1 MFFLIYKPRWIS
13 SHTAVNRL
21 KKKLWLSRVGHA
33 GTLDQEAEWL
43 LLIAAEW
50 ATPLLNYLV
59 GQDKTYEYT
68 IDLSR
73 TSPSYDLSTDTSEV
87 DCSFPSYEKIQEII
101 TTNFLGNIEQIPPS
115 YSAIWVDGKR
125 AYELILRGKEVNL
138 KARPI
143 EIYSHEFLSYDPP
156 FVRLRAQVSSWTYI
170 RSIARD
176 LSIALWT
183 GGVITDLKRTKIGHI
198 EENHATLLWD
208 IEHRDQR
215 DIGEFFTLQER
226 RAIQHNDIILLK
238 NGDLSFLDPI
248 KEGYTLLVDQD
259 GNYLSLLVCNASKNS
274 ADNKQYDA
282 SEKIGLRILAQ
293 LYPREGK
300 RGTIGATR
308 SGLE

>member
-13 SHTAVNRL
+13 SHTAVTRL

-73 TSPSYDLSTDTSEV
+73 TSPSYDLSTDTSAV
-87 DCSFPSYEKIQEII
+87 DCSFPSYQEIEEMI
-101 TTNFLGNIEQIPPS
+101 TTNFLGKIEQVPPS
-115 YSAIWVDGKR
+115 YSAIWVNGTR
-125 AYELILRGKEVNL
+125 AYELILKGKEVNL
-138 KARPI
+138 TSRPI
-143 EIYSHEFLSYDPP
+143 EIYTHEILSYNPP
-156 FVRLRAQVSSWTYI
+156 FVRLRARVSSGTYI

-176 LSIALWT
+176 LSIILWT
-183 GGVITDLKRTKIGHI
+183 GGVITDLKRTKIGSI
-198 EENHATLLWD
+198 EQSYATALEE
-208 IEHRDQR
+208 IELSDQR
-215 DIGEFFTLQER
+215 DIGEFFALRER
-226 RAIQHNDIILLK
+226 RIINDAETKLLK
-238 NGDLSFLDPI
+238 NGDISFFSEVKD
-248 KEGYTLLVDQD
+248 GYTLLIDQAW
-259 GNYLSLLVCNASKNS
+259 NPLSLLAQNS
-274 ADNKQYDA
+274 SDSPSCLKSHNSQNTPWLV
-282 SEKIGLRILAQ
+282 IIAQ

-308 SGLE
+308 SSLE

>member
-13 SHTAVNRL
+13 SHTAVTRL

-73 TSPSYDLSTDTSEV
+73 TSPSYDLSTEDEYV
-87 DCSFPSYEKIQEII
+87 DWLVPSYEKIQEVIAE
-101 TTNFLGNIEQIPPS
+101 NFTWKIEQVPPS

-125 AYELILRGKEVNL
+125 AYELILKGKEVNL
-138 KARPI
+138 KARPV
-143 EIYSHEFLSYDPP
+143 EIYSHEMLSYDPP
-156 FVRLRAQVSSWTYI
+156 FITLRARVSSGTYI

-176 LSIALWT
+176 LGSLLWT
-183 GGVITDLKRTKIGHI
+183 GGIITDLKRTKIGSIDQSHS
-198 EENHATLLWD
+198 TLLEE
-208 IEHRDQR
+208 IKLSNQR

-226 RAIQHNDIILLK
+226 RIINDTEIKFLK
-238 NGDLSFLDPI
+238 NGNLSFLGPI
-248 KEGYTLLVDQD
+248 KEGYTLLIDQFW
-259 GNYLSLLVCNASKNS
+259 NPISLLAQNSGDSINCPNSHGGKNES
-274 ADNKQYDA
+274 WL
-282 SEKIGLRILAQ
+282 IIIAQ

-308 SGLE
+308 SSLE

>member
-1 MFFLIYKPRWIS
+1 MFFIVYKPRGIS
-13 SHTAVNRL
+13 SHSAIHKL

-125 AYELILRGKEVNL
+125 AYELILKGKEVNL

-143 EIYSHEFLSYDPP
+143 EIYSHEILSYDPP
-156 FVRLRAQVSSWTYI
+156 FIKLRAQVSSGTYI

-176 LSIALWT
+176 LSITLWT
-183 GGVITDLKRTKIGHI
+183 GGIIIDLKRTKIGHI
-198 EENHATLLWD
+198 EENHATPLWD
-208 IEHRDQR
+208 IEHRNQR

-226 RAIQHNDIILLK
+226 RVIQHSDIMLLK

-259 GNYLSLLVCNASKNS
+259 GNYLSLLVCNTPNNNAES
-274 ADNKQYDA
+274 KQYGA
-282 SEKIGLRILAQ
+282 WEKIGPRILAQ

-300 RGTIGATR
+300 RGIIGATR
-308 SGLE
+308 SSLE

>member
-13 SHTAVNRL
+13 SHTAVTRL

-73 TSPSYDLSTDTSEV
+73 TSPSYDLSTDTSAV

-101 TTNFLGNIEQIPPS
+101 TTNFLGKIEQVPPS
-115 YSAIWVDGKR
+115 YSAIWVNGTR
-125 AYELILRGKEVNL
+125 AYELILKGKEVNL
-138 KARPI
+138 TSRPI
-143 EIYSHEFLSYDPP
+143 EIYTHEILSYNPP
-156 FVRLRAQVSSWTYI
+156 FVRLRARVSSGTYI

-176 LSIALWT
+176 IGTILGT
-183 GGVITDLKRTKIGHI
+183 GGVVTDLKRTKIGI
-198 EENHATLLWD
+198 IDQSCSIPLWE
-208 IEHRDQR
+208 IGWKDQR
-215 DIGEFFTLQER
+215 DIGEFFELKER
-226 RAIQHNDIILLK
+226 RIINNDEIKLLK
-238 NGDLSFLDPI
+238 NGDISFLDPI
-248 KEGYTLLVDQD
+248 QEGYSLLIDQLW
-259 GNYLSLLVCNASKNS
+259 NPLSLLAQNSGDSSHGLNPHNSKHS
-274 ADNKQYDA
+274 
-282 SEKIGLRILAQ
+282 SWLIIVAQ

-308 SGLE
+308 SSLE

>member
-13 SHTAVNRL
+13 SHTAVTRL

-73 TSPSYDLSTDTSEV
+73 TSPSYDLSTDTSDV
-87 DCSFPSYEKIQEII
+87 DCSFPNYEKIQEII
-101 TTNFLGNIEQIPPS
+101 TTKFLGKIEQVPPS

-125 AYELILRGKEVNL
+125 AYELILKGKEVNL
-138 KARPI
+138 KARSI
-143 EIYSHEFLSYDPP
+143 EIYSHEILSYDRP
-156 FVRLRAQVSSWTYI
+156 FVRLRARVSSGTYI

-176 LSIALWT
+176 LGITLWT
-183 GGVITDLKRTKIGHI
+183 GGVITDLKRTKIGLIDQCDSIPLWEI
-198 EENHATLLWD
+198 EGK
-208 IEHRDQR
+208 DQR
-215 DIGEFFTLQER
+215 DIGEFFELQER
-226 RAIQHNDIILLK
+226 RVITDNEIKLLK
-238 NGDLSFLDPI
+238 NGDLSFLSPI
-248 KEGYTLLVDQD
+248 QEGYTLLIDKLW
-259 GNYLSLLVCNASKNS
+259 NPLSLLAQNSSDSSRSLKPHNSQHASWL
-274 ADNKQYDA
+274 
-282 SEKIGLRILAQ
+282 IIVAQ

-308 SGLE
+308 SSLE

>member
-73 TSPSYDLSTDTSEV
+73 TSPSYDLSTDTSAV
-87 DCSFPSYEKIQEII
+87 DCSFPNYEKIREII
-101 TTNFLGNIEQIPPS
+101 TTNFFGKIEQVPPS

-138 KARPI
+138 TSRPI
-143 EIYSHEFLSYDPP
+143 EIYSHEILSYDPP
-156 FVRLRAQVSSWTYI
+156 FVRLRARVSSGTYI

-176 LSIALWT
+176 LGIILWA
-183 GGVITDLKRTKIGHI
+183 GGVITDLKRTKIGSI
-198 EENHATLLWD
+198 EQSYATALEEIKLS
-208 IEHRDQR
+208 DQR
-215 DIGEFFTLQER
+215 DIGEFFALQER
-226 RAIQHNDIILLK
+226 RIINDAEIKLLK
-238 NGDLSFLDPI
+238 NGDISFFSEV
-248 KEGYTLLVDQD
+248 KEGYTLLIDQAW
-259 GNYLSLLVCNASKNS
+259 NPLSLLAQNS
-274 ADNKQYDA
+274 GDSPSCLKSHNSQNTPWLV
-282 SEKIGLRILAQ
+282 IIAQ

-300 RGTIGATR
+300 RGIIGATR
-308 SGLE
+308 SSLE

>member
-43 LLIAAEW
+43 LLVAAEW

-59 GQDKTYEYT
+59 GQDKIYEYT

-73 TSPSYDLSTDTSEV
+73 TSPSYDLSTEDSYV
-87 DCSFPSYEKIQEII
+87 DWFVPSHEKIQKII
-101 TTNFLGNIEQIPPS
+101 QENFIGKIEQIPPS

-125 AYELILRGKEVNL
+125 AYELILKGKEVNL
-138 KARPI
+138 KARPV
-143 EIYSHEFLSYDPP
+143 EIYTHEILSYDPP
-156 FVRLRAQVSSWTYI
+156 FITLRARVSSGTYI

-176 LSIALWT
+176 IGTLLGT
-183 GGVITDLKRTKIGHI
+183 GGIITDLKRTKIGTIDQAHS
-198 EENHATLLWD
+198 TPLW
-208 IEHRDQR
+208 EVEPEDQR
-215 DIGEFFTLQER
+215 DIWEFFELQER
-226 RAIQHNDIILLK
+226 RIINSDEIKLLK
-238 NGDLSFLDPI
+238 NGDISFLNQI
-248 KEGYTLLVDQD
+248 KEGYTLLIDQVW
-259 GNYLSLLVCNASKNS
+259 NPLSLLAQNS
-274 ADNKQYDA
+274 SDSPSCLKSHNSQKTPWLV
-282 SEKIGLRILAQ
+282 IVAQ

-308 SGLE
+308 SSLE

>member
-13 SHTAVNRL
+13 SHTAVTRL

-73 TSPSYDLSTDTSEV
+73 TSPSYDLSTEDEYADWLV
-87 DCSFPSYEKIQEII
+87 PSYEKIQEVI
-101 TTNFLGNIEQIPPS
+101 TENFTWKIEQVPPS

-125 AYELILRGKEVNL
+125 AYELILKGKEVNL
-138 KARPI
+138 KARPV
-143 EIYSHEFLSYDPP
+143 EIYSHEILSYDPP
-156 FVRLRAQVSSWTYI
+156 FVRLRARVSSGTYI

-176 LSIALWT
+176 LGITLWT
-183 GGVITDLKRTKIGHI
+183 GGVITDLKRTKIGLIDQCDSIPLWEI
-198 EENHATLLWD
+198 EGK
-208 IEHRDQR
+208 DQR
-215 DIGEFFTLQER
+215 DIGEFFELKER
-226 RAIQHNDIILLK
+226 RIINHDEIKLLK
-238 NGDLSFLDPI
+238 NGDLSFLGPI

-259 GNYLSLLVCNASKNS
+259 GNCLSLLDYHTKNS
-274 ADNKQYDA
+274 ICEATWP
-282 SEKIGLRILAQ
+282 RILAQ

-308 SGLE
+308 SSLE

>member
-13 SHTAVNRL
+13 SHTAVTRL

-73 TSPSYDLSTDTSEV
+73 TSPSYDLSTEDEYV
-87 DCSFPSYEKIQEII
+87 DWLVPSYEKIQGVI
-101 TTNFLGNIEQIPPS
+101 TENFTWKIEQVPPS

-125 AYELILRGKEVNL
+125 AYELILKGKEVNL
-138 KARPI
+138 KARPV
-143 EIYSHEFLSYDPP
+143 EIYSHEILSYDPP
-156 FVRLRAQVSSWTYI
+156 FITLRARVSSGTYI

-176 LSIALWT
+176 LGSLLWT
-183 GGVITDLKRTKIGHI
+183 GGVITDLKRTKIGSI
-198 EENHATLLWD
+198 DQSYATALEEIKLS
-208 IEHRDQR
+208 DQR

-226 RAIQHNDIILLK
+226 RIINDAEIKLLK
-238 NGDLSFLDPI
+238 NGDISFFSEV
-248 KEGYTLLVDQD
+248 KEGYTLLIDQAW
-259 GNYLSLLVCNASKNS
+259 NPLSLLAQNS
-274 ADNKQYDA
+274 SDSPSCLKSHNSQKTPWLV
-282 SEKIGLRILAQ
+282 IIAQ

-300 RGTIGATR
+300 RGTIGSTR
-308 SGLE
+308 SSLE

>member
-13 SHTAVNRL
+13 SHTAVTRL

-68 IDLSR
+68 IDISR
-73 TSPSYDLSTDTSEV
+73 NSPSYDLSTEDEYV
-87 DCSFPSYEKIQEII
+87 DWLVPSYEKIQKII
-101 TTNFLGNIEQIPPS
+101 QENFTGKIEQVPPS

-125 AYELILRGKEVNL
+125 AYELILKGKEVNL
-138 KARPI
+138 KARPV
-143 EIYSHEFLSYDPP
+143 EIYTHEILSYDPP
-156 FVRLRAQVSSWTYI
+156 FITLRARVSSGTYI

-176 LSIALWT
+176 LGSLLWT
-183 GGVITDLKRTKIGHI
+183 GGVITNLKRTKIGLIDQCDSIPLWEI
-198 EENHATLLWD
+198 E
-208 IEHRDQR
+208 RKDQR
-215 DIGEFFTLQER
+215 DIGEFFEIQER
-226 RAIQHNDIILLK
+226 RIIDDEEIKFLK
-238 NGDLSFLDPI
+238 NGDLSFLGPI
-248 KEGYTLLVDQD
+248 QEGYTLLVDMFW
-259 GNYLSLLVCNASKNS
+259 NPMSLLAQYSSNS
-274 ADNKQYDA
+274 TSCLKSHNSQKTPWLV
-282 SEKIGLRILAQ
+282 IIAQ

-308 SGLE
+308 SSLE